1 MARALGGSR
10 QDIGV
15 EGAVPVLMNLKYY
28 IEFLDWRLTCAVNDN
43 LLQTS
48 LYITLR
54 SVEMV
59 ALLRVLSILH
69 IAVCMPV
76 RWLAGNTE
84 NLAQYDFGAVSMG
97 RTLDMLE
104 DAFIKI
110 SSDGTLL
117 LDEDFVMNIFSDIVD
132 EVEPFDKYLHFM
144 FNEKSSNPVG
154 TSDRDH
160 KVQPYQL
167 LREEL
172 FYPTRKDIQQ
182 MYDHTCQ
189 LACDAATIFLMEFRD
204 PTKATS
210 EYLSSI
216 SGPKSWCN
224 TSDETKS
231 KSLNVSASNSVS
243 EANHASSTVGLKLS
257 GTVRLDHVCAEGQT
271 RHNNDFGRGHKV
283 LVKAGSRQ
291 NGNVNGNIG
300 TYTTL
305 CEEHQRSIIQAA
317 LENAHAIRRRIDDAL
332 ARYAEGRREKEELA
346 MQKKIDASR
355 EEYIVGVY
363 FYEMYY
369 SDRCWKNKRVAR
381 AQFGVLS
388 SEAARLRAVK
398 EHHLIRTLGL
408 GWMQAH
414 HPWSKNGKVYS
425 ATHLLINLCSVVIPL
440 AKELIVP
447 DAAPV
452 KLPTAPDRC
461 TLGTL
466 SAIGEELETKRLET
480 VT

>member
-15 EGAVPVLMNLKYY
+15 KGAVPVIMNLQYY

-54 SVEMV
+54 LVELV
-59 ALLRVLSILH
+59 ALLRVLFILH

-104 DAFIKI
+104 DAFVKI
-110 SSDGTLL
+110 SSDG
-117 LDEDFVMNIFSDIVD
+117 DFVMNIFSDIVN

-144 FNEKSSNPVG
+144 FNEKSSNLVG

-182 MYDHTCQ
+182 TYDLTCQ
-189 LACDAATIFLMEFRD
+189 LACEAATIYLMEFRD

-224 TSDETKS
+224 TSDETK
-231 KSLNVSASNSVS
+231 
-243 EANHASSTVGLKLS
+243 
-257 GTVRLDHVCAEGQT
+257 
-271 RHNNDFGRGHKV
+271 
-283 LVKAGSRQ
+283 
-291 NGNVNGNIG
+291 
-300 TYTTL
+300 
-305 CEEHQRSIIQAA
+305 
-317 LENAHAIRRRIDDAL
+317 
-332 ARYAEGRREKEELA
+332 
-346 MQKKIDASR
+346 
-355 EEYIVGVY
+355 
-363 FYEMYY
+363 
-369 SDRCWKNKRVAR
+369 
-381 AQFGVLS
+381 
-388 SEAARLRAVK
+388 
-398 EHHLIRTLGL
+398 
-408 GWMQAH
+408 
-414 HPWSKNGKVYS
+414 
-425 ATHLLINLCSVVIPL
+425 
-440 AKELIVP
+440 
-447 DAAPV
+447 
-452 KLPTAPDRC
+452 
-461 TLGTL
+461 
-466 SAIGEELETKRLET
+466 
-480 VT
+480 